1 MIEIKNV
8 SKSYRDKLILRNI
21 NLVFE
26 TGQFIVIIGSSGCGK
41 TTLLK
46 LVNKLLPMD
55 SGDILIDGKSIREIP
70 DTKLRRRIGY
80 MIQDGGLFPH
90 LTVRENLEIM
100 LKIEGMPQEKR
111 EKRVLELLDMVNLNP
126 KMYSNSYPYQL
137 SGGQKQRVGVAR
149 AFAADTDLI
158 LMDESFSVLDPLT
171 REELQNE
178 IVKLQKRYKKTIV
191 FVTHD
196 MDEAI
201 KCADKICVI
210 QNGQV
215 IQFDQPEKILKYP
228 QNDYVEMFIG
238 KNRLWGNPSYIRAGD
253 IMCRESFQLSK
264 DRTVLQALQIM
275 RQNMINSVLITRDN
289 SRELEEIVWLESI
302 RKLPDSQLGMSVQ
315 QIMSQN
321 YKTVYEETT
330 LQEIINTIDYK
341 KSGVIPVLNQRGEL
355 KGILTKS
362 ILLSVLSKCSLCFR
376 FRFPLPSLYYGRHTD
391 FCCYRRWNSDH
402 RRLCRCR
409 RPGLVY
415 QFRLKCQ

>member
-46 LVNKLLPMD
+46 MINKLLPMD

-80 MIQDGGLFPH
+80 VIQDGGLFPH

-100 LKIEGMPQEKR
+100 LKIEGMPPEKR

-126 KMYSNSYPYQL
+126 KIYSNSYPCQL

-158 LMDESFSVLDPLT
+158 LMDEPFSALDPLT

-275 RQNMINSVLITRDN
+275 RQNMINSVLITHGN
-289 SRELEEIVWLESI
+289 SRKLDGVVRLENI

-315 QIMSQN
+315 QIMSQD

-362 ILLSVLSKCSLCFR
+362 ILLSVLSKR
-376 FRFPLPSLYYGRHTD
+376 
-391 FCCYRRWNSDH
+391 YRQTE
-402 RRLCRCR
+402 
-409 RPGLVY
+409 GAEE
-415 QFRLKCQ
+415 

>member
-46 LVNKLLPMD
+46 MINKLLPMD
-55 SGDILIDGKSIREIP
+55 SGDILIDGRSIREIP

-80 MIQDGGLFPH
+80 VIQDGGLFPH

-100 LKIEGMPQEKR
+100 LKIEGMPPEKR

-126 KMYSNSYPYQL
+126 KIYSNSYPCQL

-158 LMDESFSVLDPLT
+158 LMDEPFSALDPLT

-275 RQNMINSVLITRDN
+275 RQNMINSVLITHGN
-289 SRELEEIVWLESI
+289 SRKLDGVVWLENI
-302 RKLPDSQLGMSVQ
+302 RKLPDSQLGMPIQ
-315 QIMSQN
+315 QIMSQD

-362 ILLSVLSKCSLCFR
+362 ILLSVLSKR
-376 FRFPLPSLYYGRHTD
+376 
-391 FCCYRRWNSDH
+391 YRQTE
-402 RRLCRCR
+402 
-409 RPGLVY
+409 GAEE
-415 QFRLKCQ
+415 

>member
-46 LVNKLLPMD
+46 MINKLLPMD

-80 MIQDGGLFPH
+80 VIQDGGLFPH

-100 LKIEGMPQEKR
+100 LKIEGMPPEKR

-126 KMYSNSYPYQL
+126 KIYSNSYPCQL

-158 LMDESFSVLDPLT
+158 LMDEPFSALDPLT

-228 QNDYVEMFIG
+228 QNDYV
-238 KNRLWGNPSYIRAGD
+238 A
-253 IMCRESFQLSK
+253 
-264 DRTVLQALQIM
+264 
-275 RQNMINSVLITRDN
+275 
-289 SRELEEIVWLESI
+289 
-302 RKLPDSQLGMSVQ
+302 
-315 QIMSQN
+315 
-321 YKTVYEETT
+321 
-330 LQEIINTIDYK
+330 
-341 KSGVIPVLNQRGEL
+341 
-355 KGILTKS
+355 
-362 ILLSVLSKCSLCFR
+362 
-376 FRFPLPSLYYGRHTD
+376 
-391 FCCYRRWNSDH
+391 
-402 RRLCRCR
+402 
-409 RPGLVY
+409 
-415 QFRLKCQ
+415 

>member
-46 LVNKLLPMD
+46 MINKLIPMD

-80 MIQDGGLFPH
+80 VIQDGGLFPH

-100 LKIEGMPQEKR
+100 LKIEGMPPEKR

-126 KMYSNSYPYQL
+126 KIYSNSYPCQL

-158 LMDESFSVLDPLT
+158 LMDEPFSALDPLT

-275 RQNMINSVLITRDN
+275 RQNMINSVLITHGN
-289 SRELEEIVWLESI
+289 SRKLDGVVWLENI
-302 RKLPDSQLGMSVQ
+302 RKLPDSQLGMPIQ
-315 QIMSQN
+315 QIMSQD

-362 ILLSVLSKCSLCFR
+362 ILLSVLSKR
-376 FRFPLPSLYYGRHTD
+376 
-391 FCCYRRWNSDH
+391 YRQTE
-402 RRLCRCR
+402 
-409 RPGLVY
+409 GAEE
-415 QFRLKCQ
+415 

>member
-46 LVNKLLPMD
+46 MINKLIPMD

-80 MIQDGGLFPH
+80 VIQDGGLFPH

-100 LKIEGMPQEKR
+100 LKIEGMPPEKR

-126 KMYSNSYPYQL
+126 KIYSNSYPCQL

-158 LMDESFSVLDPLT
+158 LMDEPFSALDPLT

-275 RQNMINSVLITRDN
+275 RQNMINSVLITHGN
-289 SRELEEIVWLESI
+289 SRKLDGVVWLENI
-302 RKLPDSQLGMSVQ
+302 RKLPDSQLGMPIQ
-315 QIMSQN
+315 QIMSQD

-362 ILLSVLSKCSLCFR
+362 ILLSVLSKR
-376 FRFPLPSLYYGRHTD
+376 
-391 FCCYRRWNSDH
+391 YRQTEGSEE
-402 RRLCRCR
+402 
-409 RPGLVY
+409 
-415 QFRLKCQ
+415 

>member
-46 LVNKLLPMD
+46 MINKLLPMD

-80 MIQDGGLFPH
+80 VIQDGGLFPH

-100 LKIEGMPQEKR
+100 LKIEGMPPEKR
-111 EKRVLELLDMVNLNP
+111 EKRVLELLDMVNLTTKVYHNT
-126 KMYSNSYPYQL
+126 YPRQL
-137 SGGQKQRVGVAR
+137 SGGQKERVGVAR

-158 LMDESFSVLDPLT
+158 LMDEPFSALDPLT

-275 RQNMINSVLITRDN
+275 RQNMINSVLITHGN
-289 SRELEEIVWLESI
+289 SRKLDGVVWLENI
-302 RKLPDSQLGMSVQ
+302 RKLPDSQLGMPIQ
-315 QIMSQN
+315 QIMSQD

-362 ILLSVLSKCSLCFR
+362 ILLSVLSKR
-376 FRFPLPSLYYGRHTD
+376 
-391 FCCYRRWNSDH
+391 YRQTE
-402 RRLCRCR
+402 
-409 RPGLVY
+409 GAEE
-415 QFRLKCQ
+415 

>member
-46 LVNKLLPMD
+46 MINKLLPMD

-80 MIQDGGLFPH
+80 VIQDGGLFPH

-100 LKIEGMPQEKR
+100 LKIEGMPPEKR

-126 KMYSNSYPYQL
+126 KIYSNSYPCQL

-158 LMDESFSVLDPLT
+158 LMDEPFSALDPLT

-264 DRTVLQALQIM
+264 DRTVLQAPQIM
-275 RQNMINSVLITRDN
+275 RQNMINSVLITHGN
-289 SRELEEIVWLESI
+289 SRKLDGVVWLENI
-302 RKLPDSQLGMSVQ
+302 RKLPDSQLGMPIQ
-315 QIMSQN
+315 QIMSQD

-362 ILLSVLSKCSLCFR
+362 ILLSVLSKR
-376 FRFPLPSLYYGRHTD
+376 
-391 FCCYRRWNSDH
+391 YRQTE
-402 RRLCRCR
+402 
-409 RPGLVY
+409 GAEE
-415 QFRLKCQ
+415 

>member
-46 LVNKLLPMD
+46 MINKLLPMD

-80 MIQDGGLFPH
+80 VIQDGGLFPH

-100 LKIEGMPQEKR
+100 LKIEGMPPEKR

-126 KMYSNSYPYQL
+126 KIYSNSYPCQL

-158 LMDESFSVLDPLT
+158 LMDEPFSALDPLT

-275 RQNMINSVLITRDN
+275 RQNMINSVLITHGN
-289 SRELEEIVWLESI
+289 SRKLDGVVWLENI
-302 RKLPDSQLGMSVQ
+302 RKLPDSQLGMPIQ
-315 QIMSQN
+315 QIMSQD

-362 ILLSVLSKCSLCFR
+362 ILLSV
-376 FRFPLPSLYYGRHTD
+376 
-391 FCCYRRWNSDH
+391 
-402 RRLCRCR
+402 
-409 RPGLVY
+409 
-415 QFRLKCQ
+415 

>member
-1 MIEIKNV
+1 
-8 SKSYRDKLILRNI
+8 
-21 NLVFE
+21 
-26 TGQFIVIIGSSGCGK
+26 
-41 TTLLK
+41 
-46 LVNKLLPMD
+46 MD

-80 MIQDGGLFPH
+80 VIQDGGLFPH

-100 LKIEGMPQEKR
+100 LKIEGMPPEKR

-126 KMYSNSYPYQL
+126 KIYSNSYPCQL

-158 LMDESFSVLDPLT
+158 LMDEPFSALDPLT

-275 RQNMINSVLITRDN
+275 RQNMINSVLISDRKSTRLN
-289 SRELEEIVWLESI
+289 SSHRS
-302 RKLPDSQLGMSVQ
+302 
-315 QIMSQN
+315 
-321 YKTVYEETT
+321 
-330 LQEIINTIDYK
+330 
-341 KSGVIPVLNQRGEL
+341 
-355 KGILTKS
+355 
-362 ILLSVLSKCSLCFR
+362 LSR
-376 FRFPLPSLYYGRHTD
+376 MPS
-391 FCCYRRWNSDH
+391 SA
-402 RRLCRCR
+402 
-409 RPGLVY
+409 
-415 QFRLKCQ
+415 